1 MLKMTD
7 KKRKYTTLS
16 ISRATQ
22 EKLGRIKLKI
32 LKERGEILPLTKIID
47 ELADKALK

>member
-1 MLKMTD
+1 MTV
-7 KKRKYTTLS
+7 KKRDYTTLS

-22 EKLGRIKLKI
+22 EKLGKIKLKI
-32 LKERGEILPLTKIID
+32 LKERGDIVPLTRIID